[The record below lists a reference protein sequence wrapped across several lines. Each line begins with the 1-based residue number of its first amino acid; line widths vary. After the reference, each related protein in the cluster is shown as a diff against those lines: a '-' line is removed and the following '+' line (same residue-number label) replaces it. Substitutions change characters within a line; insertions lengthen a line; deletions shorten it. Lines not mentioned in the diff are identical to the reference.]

1 MTMMFL
7 IGLIFVVVG
16 LNIFHSLRRSVQ
28 ERIEDIATLKA
39 LGASDNTIRNI
50 FVSEGFM
57 IGFLGSLIGLI
68 LGLLVAHN
76 INVLFRIVEEGVNSF
91 FIPIGEAVLRPFA
104 EDVSI
109 PPISIFSPLVFY
121 IDQVPTRVLFPEIFL
136 ISVVAMLCSTLSAAF
151 AANRVS
157 RFKPASIMRNE

>member
-1 MTMMFL
+1 MMFL
-7 IGLIFVVVG
+7 IGLIFIVVG

-39 LGASDNTIRNI
+39 LGASDSNIRNI

-57 IGFLGSLIGLI
+57 IGFLGSLIGLM

-76 INVLFRIVEEGVNSF
+76 INVFFRIVEEGVNSF
-91 FIPIGEAVLRPFA
+91 FIPISEVVLRPFVG
-104 EDVSI
+104 DVSI
-109 PPISIFSPLVFY
+109 RPIFIFSPMVFY
-121 IDQVPTRVLFPEIFL
+121 IDQVPARVLFPEIFL
-136 ISVVAMLCSTLSAAF
+136 ISVVAMLSSTSAAAF
-151 AANRVS
+151 AVNRVR